1 MLNIAAEASVMV
13 TRAMD
18 RWSPT
23 LSSESRANG
32 EISHVRAFGN
42 VHRRH
47 FVAHARCSP
56 PYHIPGWPRTT
67 LHGRRPPQWVPTCL
81 VQKLEF
87 SRLHV
92 SLSSWRSHVSSQC
105 SHRRPVDAL
114 SVYMCHMST
123 YSNLRLEVLCPL
135 AAKKNLR
142 TWAVT
147 PLPRA
152 VAHAL
157 GV

>member
-18 RWSPT
+18 PWPAT

-42 VHRRH
+42 VHCRH
-47 FVAHARCSP
+47 FVGHARCP
-56 PYHIPGWPRTT
+56 PPCHIPGWPRTA

-92 SLSSWRSHVSSQC
+92 FL
-105 SHRRPVDAL
+105 
-114 SVYMCHMST
+114 Y
-123 YSNLRLEVLCPL
+123 EL
-135 AAKKNLR
+135 AFTR
-142 TWAVT
+142 FFTVFT
-147 PLPRA
+147 PA
-152 VAHAL
+152 TS
-157 GV
+157 

>member
-42 VHRRH
+42 VHCRH

-56 PYHIPGWPRTT
+56 PYHIPGRPRTT
-67 LHGRRPPQWVPTCL
+67 LHGRCPPGTVCL
-81 VQKLEF
+81 IQKLEF

-92 SLSSWRSHVSSQC
+92 SL
-105 SHRRPVDAL
+105 
-114 SVYMCHMST
+114 Y
-123 YSNLRLEVLCPL
+123 EVVFT
-135 AAKKNLR
+135 R
-142 TWAVT
+142 FFTVFT
-147 PLPRA
+147 PA
-152 VAHAL
+152 TS
-157 GV
+157 

>member
-42 VHRRH
+42 VNRRH
-47 FVAHARCSP
+47 FVGHARCSP
-56 PYHIPGWPRTT
+56 PYHIPGRPRTT

-81 VQKLEF
+81 VKKLEF

-92 SLSSWRSHVSSQC
+92 SL
-105 SHRRPVDAL
+105 
-114 SVYMCHMST
+114 Y
-123 YSNLRLEVLCPL
+123 EL
-135 AAKKNLR
+135 AFTR
-142 TWAVT
+142 FFTVFT
-147 PLPRA
+147 PA
-152 VAHAL
+152 TS
-157 GV
+157 